1 MKKNRQDVVVKRK
14 LRIAFILGVAAI
26 LGAAL
31 LISSAAE
38 IVFVKTGIIPKEWRD
53 NETVLFTIIWACVS
67 IILGSII
74 SIFVSIIYLKPMND
88 LLSSIS
94 KLSRGDYSVRLVC
107 KKGSVINSAYKEINH
122 LASELEHTEI
132 LRSDFV
138 NNFSHEFKTPINSIN
153 GLIKLMKKG
162 NLSKEKQLEYLSIIE
177 EESQRLSIIT
187 TNILNLSKF
196 ENQGVISNKVKYNV
210 SEQLRMCVLLFEK
223 KWNAKHL
230 NLSLDFDEFYLTG
243 NEEMLNHVW
252 TNLIDNA
259 IKFSNDGGEL
269 NIRISGDEKDLCVE
283 IINTGSEIKEE
294 DKERI
299 FHKFYQADTTH
310 NKEGNGIGLS
320 IVKRIV
326 ELHDGKVDVLSYD
339 GKTCFKVYLPWE

>member
-1 MKKNRQDVVVKRK
+1 MKNTREDVASKRR
-14 LRIAFILGVAAI
+14 LRIAFIFGVAAI
-26 LGAAL
+26 LGSAL

-38 IVFVKTGIIPKEWRD
+38 IVFVKTGIIPKDWRD
-53 NETVLFTIIWACVS
+53 NELVLFTIIWGGIS

-74 SIFVSIIYLKPMND
+74 TIFVSIIYLRPMND
-88 LLSSIS
+88 LLSGIS
-94 KLSRGDYSVRLVC
+94 RLSSGDYSVRLEI
-107 KKGSVINSAYKEINH
+107 KKGNIINPAFKEINR
-122 LASELEHTEI
+122 LADELEHTEI

-153 GLIKLMKKG
+153 GLIALMKKG

-177 EESQRLSIIT
+177 EETQRLSVIT

-196 ENQGVISNKVKYNV
+196 ENQGVISNKTKYNV

-223 KWNAKHL
+223 KWNAKNL
-230 NLSLDFDEFYLTG
+230 NLFLEFDEYDFIA

-252 TNLIDNA
+252 MNLIDNA
-259 IKFSNDGGEL
+259 IKFSDVNCDLSLRINQNDGF
-269 NIRISGDEKDLCVE
+269 LCVE
-283 IINTGSEIKEE
+283 IENQGLEIKEE

-299 FHKFYQADTTH
+299 FHKFYQADNTH
-310 NKEGNGIGLS
+310 HKEGNGIGLS

-326 ELHDGKVDVLSYD
+326 ELHEGKIEVFSQMR
-339 GKTCFKVYLPWE
+339 KTCFKVYLPKE

>member
-94 KLSRGDYSVRLVC
+94 KLSRGDYSVRLES

-138 NNFSHEFKTPINSIN
+138 NNFSHEFKTPIVSIA
-153 GLIKLMKKG
+153 GFAKLLKRG
-162 NLSKEKQLEYLSIIE
+162 NLTE
-177 EESQRLSIIT
+177 EQRI
-187 TNILNLSKF
+187 
-196 ENQGVISNKVKYNV
+196 
-210 SEQLRMCVLLFEK
+210 RMVGGFVGHE
-223 KWNAKHL
+223 
-230 NLSLDFDEFYLTG
+230 LTG
-243 NEEMLNHVW
+243 Y
-252 TNLIDNA
+252 
-259 IKFSNDGGEL
+259 
-269 NIRISGDEKDLCVE
+269 EKPEDMMEYTMYCTERFLLCLGLGLE
-283 IINTGSEIKEE
+283 I
-294 DKERI
+294 
-299 FHKFYQADTTH
+299 F
-310 NKEGNGIGLS
+310 
-320 IVKRIV
+320 V
-326 ELHDGKVDVLSYD
+326 
-339 GKTCFKVYLPWE
+339 